1 MNVKSVL
8 RGGCAVLLLSALA
21 GPVLAENA
29 RLPYHLLYNAQKARM
44 ELNLA
49 HTNLLVMLT
58 MQSTLPDVKTSDL
71 TVNIDAKGG
80 KIPVEIGVGGDFTI
94 SMREALLAEDPWVVI
109 NQPKGTMKL
118 SVQVGVIPGPLGHSL
133 HYKHVMLPVRE
144 SQEVQDQLR
153 SFFPGSPRQVMTGL
167 RLTFPAAQGRPVV
180 VIHAKGGDRKLE
192 ADDHGEIILPLEDAL
207 LEENPVVTLSN
218 TPGTVEIVSH

>member
-1 MNVKSVL
+1 MNVKPVL
-8 RGGCAVLLLSALA
+8 WGGCAVLLLSVLA
-21 GPVLAENA
+21 GPVRADNA

-44 ELNLA
+44 ELNRA

-58 MQSTLPDVKTSDL
+58 MKSTLPDVKITDL
-71 TVNIDAKGG
+71 AVSIDAKGG
-80 KIPVEIGVGGDFTI
+80 KIPVEIGVAGDFI
-94 SMREALLAEDPWVVI
+94 LPMRDDLLAEDPWVII

-118 SVQVGVIPGPLGHSL
+118 SMQVGIVPGPLGHSL

-144 SQEVQDQLR
+144 SQEVQEQLR
-153 SFFPGSPRQVMTGL
+153 SFFPGSPPQVMTGL
-167 RLTFPAAQGRPVV
+167 RLTFSAGQEKPVV

-192 ADDHGEIILPLEDAL
+192 ADDHGEIILPLEDIL
-207 LEENPVVTLSN
+207 LEEDPVVTLSD